1 MDDEGF
7 VSIRDDNFEEEMEE
21 KKMEEEED
29 EDMSMIPTTSI
40 SSKACK
46 KNQKLPVQLG
56 MNPTNLTRQSVWL
69 FGNSTKKS
77 GRRSSLLDE
86 MEQEKVIIEEKD
98 LSEVEEK
105 RQQQLDFS
113 ETDRD
118 LLRRVLNRDEKK
130 QVQEDDGDEDSKM
143 EEEELDMKMM
153 IVSTPQQQD
162 IAATLPD
169 PVTILAPPDYLQGE
183 DRPQTWPLPHVCE
196 TDRLSRWKDRVP
208 KERNAF
214 YMSRSFGA
222 SFGMISQGSFVLI
235 HSGRSRSAHESTED
249 LDDDHVMLENLPS
262 SVVTLETVYPSIRN
276 RLTSLNLNL
285 MRLARDSS
293 DVVPDER
300 GVPIVRPRGGFHIIS
315 LLHKY
320 LDTMKA
326 SSSSDYEDFSKSMIS
341 VWELLNALWGI
352 PSLND
357 KCAETNTLPTPLAL
371 IGSDVKLNEM
381 GRDEYIQ
388 RMIRREA
395 LSEWL
400 RRTVNSEEQEKKEEE
415 EEEEK
420 RKKEDDNVLKHLLC
434 GRIGDAFRTALASGH
449 LRLATL
455 VTQAGGD
462 ERVRDL
468 LRKQIEIWKSQRCD
482 TFINEDI
489 LKSYGLLA
497 GERDDDLPSTW
508 KQALLLEFLYYHP
521 PNNTIADIVAEYSRQ
536 INNDDIDLP
545 RPVPRYAER
554 SPNTYRDFK
563 TTFCSTEWHLL
574 RFYCEQGRI
583 KSLIQSL
590 QNRSHTPIFLQH
602 VLSWHLLRTF
612 SLSPLS

>member
-98 LSEVEEK
+98 VSEVEEK

-214 YMSRSFGA
+214 
-222 SFGMISQGSFVLI
+222 
-235 HSGRSRSAHESTED
+235 
-249 LDDDHVMLENLPS
+249 
-262 SVVTLETVYPSIRN
+262 
-276 RLTSLNLNL
+276 
-285 MRLARDSS
+285 
-293 DVVPDER
+293 
-300 GVPIVRPRGGFHIIS
+300 
-315 LLHKY
+315 
-320 LDTMKA
+320 
-326 SSSSDYEDFSKSMIS
+326 
-341 VWELLNALWGI
+341 
-352 PSLND
+352 
-357 KCAETNTLPTPLAL
+357 
-371 IGSDVKLNEM
+371 
-381 GRDEYIQ
+381 
-388 RMIRREA
+388 
-395 LSEWL
+395 
-400 RRTVNSEEQEKKEEE
+400 
-415 EEEEK
+415 
-420 RKKEDDNVLKHLLC
+420 
-434 GRIGDAFRTALASGH
+434 
-449 LRLATL
+449 
-455 VTQAGGD
+455 
-462 ERVRDL
+462 
-468 LRKQIEIWKSQRCD
+468 
-482 TFINEDI
+482 
-489 LKSYGLLA
+489 
-497 GERDDDLPSTW
+497 
-508 KQALLLEFLYYHP
+508 
-521 PNNTIADIVAEYSRQ
+521 
-536 INNDDIDLP
+536 
-545 RPVPRYAER
+545 
-554 SPNTYRDFK
+554 
-563 TTFCSTEWHLL
+563 
-574 RFYCEQGRI
+574 
-583 KSLIQSL
+583 
-590 QNRSHTPIFLQH
+590 
-602 VLSWHLLRTF
+602 
-612 SLSPLS
+612 